1 MDRGPVIDVF
11 TYHVVREIHE
21 LEKYHCNHVRCIEC
35 FNVGTRQK
43 NVGGFDWERER
54 GTGNSDHEAR
64 KSSSWRWMDEAGE
77 RWWFVVSLKFYSINW
92 ISHSRIQF

>member
-11 TYHVVREIHE
+11 TYPVVREIIE
-21 LEKYHCNHVRCIEC
+21 LEKYNCNHVRCIEC
-35 FNVGTRQK
+35 FNVGTRQE

-64 KSSSWRWMDEAGE
+64 KCSSWRWMDEAGE
-77 RWWFVVSLKFYSINW
+77 RQDGDLLYHWNSTL
-92 ISHSRIQF
+92 